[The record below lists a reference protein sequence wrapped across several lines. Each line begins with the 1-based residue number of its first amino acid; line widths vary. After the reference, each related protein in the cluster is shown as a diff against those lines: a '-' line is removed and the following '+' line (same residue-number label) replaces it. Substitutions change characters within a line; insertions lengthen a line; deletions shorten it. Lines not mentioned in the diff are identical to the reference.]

1 MAGISFKAAVLG
13 FGLALSLGCVEVN
26 RGAIVQMNLKN
37 ITPSAD
43 GEHYQLFAVVQ
54 GSSVPVGRFKVLRAI
69 EDCMQDADL
78 VPPLTLIQAYDNG
91 VSRAEVCAQSRRLGA
106 VDEINLAAGLLV
118 GGVRIDT
125 AKDLA
130 DAESVFVSIEADGD
144 GDPRPDLVV
153 MRADL
158 GAGRSP
164 HEAIIKTCLEDFCA
178 EVPDEPSCA
187 DIPALDRARRGVL
200 VGTFVRTPVS
210 DVCNAIVTG
219 DIAVVPAVDNTEF

>member
-1 MAGISFKAAVLG
+1 MRVFQLKAAL
-13 FGLALSLGCVEVN
+13 LALIALSLGCVEVN
-26 RGAIVQMNLKN
+26 RGAIVQINLKN

-43 GEHYQLFAVVQ
+43 GEHYQLFAVVK
-54 GSSVPVGRFKVLRAI
+54 GSAVPVARFKVLRAI
-69 EDCMQDADL
+69 EDCMQDPDL
-78 VPPLTLIQAYDNG
+78 VPPLTLVQAYDNG
-91 VSRAEVCAQSRRLGA
+91 VSRREVCVQSRRLGA

-125 AKDLA
+125 ATDLG
-130 DAESVFVSIEADGD
+130 DAESMFVSIEVDGD
-144 GDPRPDLVV
+144 VDPQPDLVV

-164 HEAIIKTCLEDFCA
+164 HEAILKICLEEFCA

-187 DIPALDRARRGVL
+187 NIPALDRARRGVL

-210 DVCNAIVTG
+210 DVCNAVVTG
-219 DIAVVPAVDNTEF
+219 DIAVVPSVDDTTF